1 MLPKIK
7 TILYATGLGSGAPYI
22 FRYAMTLAL
31 QHQASIVAVHA
42 IEPLSTFGQSLVEQY
57 ISHEQST
64 EMHRQARESFKIKLN
79 ARIEKLLTEECTN
92 APECRKLVS
101 DIRIV
106 DGYSAQVILAA
117 ANDCAADLI
126 IMGARRHSTIGEVML
141 GGTTRKVLHS
151 ADQPVLVVRVP
162 SEYLTEG

>member
-1 MLPKIK
+1 MLPKIQ

-22 FRYAMTLAL
+22 FRYAVALAL

-42 IEPLSTFGQSLVEQY
+42 VEPLTTFGQSLVEQY
-57 ISHEQST
+57 ISHEQSE
-64 EMHRQARESFKIKLN
+64 EMHRQARESFKVKLA
-79 ARIEKLLTEECTN
+79 ARIENLLAEECNST
-92 APECRKLVS
+92 PECRKLVR

-117 ANDCAADLI
+117 AKDSAADLI
-126 IMGARRHSTIGEVML
+126 VMGARRHSTIGEVML

-151 ADQPVLVVRVP
+151 AIQPVLVVRVP
-162 SEYLTEG
+162 PEHLTEG